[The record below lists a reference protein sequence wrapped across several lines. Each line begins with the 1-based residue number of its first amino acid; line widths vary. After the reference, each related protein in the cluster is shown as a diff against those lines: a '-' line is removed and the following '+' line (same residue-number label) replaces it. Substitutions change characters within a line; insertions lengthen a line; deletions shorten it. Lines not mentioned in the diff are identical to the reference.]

1 MYLYGLLNSKV
12 LDFVMHQI
20 SATRRGGYFEYKPMY
35 LAQLPIRVIDFDN
48 PADVAMH
55 DEMVGLVE
63 RMLALHKGY
72 ADLTDVQRS
81 VVDAQIARVDRAIDA
96 LVYRLYG
103 LSGEE
108 VGVVEGG

>member
-1 MYLYGLLNSKV
+1 MGILNSKLISFLYV
-12 LDFVMHQI
+12 KTSSIATKNDFRQ
-20 SATRRGGYFEYKPMY
+20 TTLTELRC
-35 LAQLPIRVIDFDN
+35 LPIRTIDFDN
-48 PADVAMH
+48 LADVAMH

-63 RMLALHKGY
+63 RMLGLHKGY

-103 LSGEE
+103 LSEDE